1 MQKFHLKLLTFLW
14 ISLCGLYVIQRVN
27 KRKLVERLGQR
38 RVFPN
43 LKVFHQTGF
52 NSSYV
57 LTKVKISSCLS
68 CSSLFYFA
76 TKCHRLTV
84 KVNFSQFI
92 SQKLWGLSL
101 TIIWIKLD
109 GGIYVAMNW
118 MSTFLV
124 YILVAKIIAKVAIT
138 FLRPFCESC
147 TFLHFSIS
155 CNHVQCGR
163 IWLWQSS

>member
-14 ISLCGLYVIQRVN
+14 ISLCGLYVIQKVN

-84 KVNFSQFI
+84 KLNFSQFI
-92 SQKLWGLSL
+92 SQKLWGLSM

-109 GGIYVAMNW
+109 GGIYWAMNW

-124 YILVAKIIAKVAIT
+124 LALLAKKELKSMTKVVS
-138 FLRPFCESC
+138 PF
-147 TFLHFSIS
+147 
-155 CNHVQCGR
+155 
-163 IWLWQSS
+163 